1 MGKHDRSY
9 RRLFAKPRLIEEL
22 VRGFFGQDWIERL
35 DFSTLERVNAS
46 FVSEDQK
53 SREGD
58 MIWKIRFRDG
68 RPLYVY
74 LLLEFQSD
82 VQRFMAVRVM
92 AYMALFYQDLIK
104 GRELTPEGKLP
115 LVVPIVLYNG
125 DERWW
130 APLEL
135 ADLIEMEGTSP
146 AAEIFRPRL
155 RYHLIDEGSYPVEEL
170 RSKRSLP
177 AALFWLE
184 RMPPPEEIRQA
195 LAQFMGPLRDPEDR
209 DLAKTFADCI
219 QALGLLGAGEIPE
232 GLPVGGYRIMF
243 EKRLAERDRR
253 LQEESLH
260 REGEARLLLRQLER
274 KFGPLDAPSRERI
287 ATADP
292 ERLLDWADKI
302 LEASRL
308 QDVFGD

>member
-1 MGKHDRSY
+1 MFEKRLAERD
-9 RRLFAKPRLIEEL
+9 RRLQAEALQQGLREGLQEGLQEGIQKGHREGEARVLLRQLE
-22 VRGFFGQDWIERL
+22 RKFGPLDAPSRERIAAADPERL
-35 DFSTLERVNAS
+35 LDWADRILEAS
-46 FVSEDQK
+46 RLQGRLRRL
-53 SREGD
+53 SRSRRRRPPQP
-58 MIWKIRFRDG
+58 IRPR
-68 RPLYVY
+68 
-74 LLLEFQSD
+74 
-82 VQRFMAVRVM
+82 
-92 AYMALFYQDLIK
+92 
-104 GRELTPEGKLP
+104 
-115 LVVPIVLYNG
+115 
-125 DERWW
+125 
-130 APLEL
+130 APP
-135 ADLIEMEGTSP
+135 ARGCP
-146 AAEIFRPRL
+146 AAEMFRPRL
-155 RYHLIDEGSYPVEEL
+155 RYHLVDEGSYPVEEL

-219 QALGLLGAGEIPE
+219 QAPGLLGPGEIPD

-253 LQEESLH
+253 LQAEALQQGLREGLREGLQEGIQKGH

-287 ATADP
+287 AAADP
-292 ERLLDWADKI
+292 ERLLDWADRI

>member
-22 VRGFFGQDWIERL
+22 IRGFLGQDWIERL

-58 MIWKIRFRDG
+58 MIWKLRFRDG

-130 APLEL
+130 APVEL
-135 ADLIEMEGTSP
+135 ADLIEGTSP
-146 AAEIFRPRL
+146 GAEMFRPRL

-195 LAQFMGPLRDPEDR
+195 FAQFMGPLRDPEDR
-209 DLAKTFADCI
+209 DLAKTFADCV
-219 QALGLLGAGEIPE
+219 QALGLLGPGEIPE

-253 LQEESLH
+253 LQAEA
-260 REGEARLLLRQLER
+260 EARIVLRQLER

-287 ATADP
+287 AAADP
-292 ERLLDWADKI
+292 ERLLDWADRI